1 MNPLLILFKQLNP
14 IEYSILDS
22 TALKHPTK
30 PTNQKETKTE
40 RKKKFTKGICVRS
53 EKQVEAKK
61 KKSDHTLEGKEKRRD
76 KSRKT
81 RAKKERKTQRTEK
94 ERRFLNT

>member
-1 MNPLLILFKQLNP
+1 M
-14 IEYSILDS
+14 
-22 TALKHPTK
+22 
-30 PTNQKETKTE
+30 
-40 RKKKFTKGICVRS
+40 RS
-53 EKQVEAKK
+53 EKKVEAKKK

-94 ERRFLNT
+94 EKRFLNT